1 MVSLIAIYKAPQ
13 DQVAFDKHYNE
24 THSPL
29 AAKMEGLRKMEV
41 FRMNKMLTPP
51 TSMLAEGPYLMCVM
65 YFDNQEALD
74 KSMASDSGRAAA
86 RDLRGF
92 AGPLVSM
99 VTAEVEETQI

>member
-1 MVSLIAIYKAPQ
+1 MVSLIAIYKTPA
-13 DQVAFDKHYNE
+13 DTGAFDEHYNN

-51 TSMLAEGPYLMCVM
+51 NSMLAEGPYLMCVM

-74 KSMASDSGRAAA
+74 KSMASESGRAAA
-86 RDLRGF
+86 KDLRGF
-92 AGPLVSM
+92 AGQLVSM
-99 VTAEVEETQI
+99 VTAEVTETQI

>member
-1 MVSLIAIYKAPQ
+1 MVSLIAIYKAPE
-13 DQVAFDKHYNE
+13 DQAAFDKHYNE

-41 FRMNKMLTPP
+41 FRINKMLTPP
-51 TSMLAEGPYLMCVM
+51 TSMLTEGPYLMCIM
-65 YFDNQEALD
+65 YFDDQGALD
-74 KSMASDSGRAAA
+74 KSMSSDSGRAAA

-99 VTAEVEETQI
+99 VTAEVETATI

>member
-1 MVSLIAIYKAPQ
+1 MVSLIAIYKAPE
-13 DQVAFDKHYNE
+13 DQAAFDKHYNE

-41 FRMNKMLTPP
+41 FRINKMLTPP
-51 TSMLAEGPYLMCVM
+51 TSMLTEGPYLMCIM
-65 YFDNQEALD
+65 YFDDQSALD
-74 KSMASDSGRAAA
+74 KSMSSDSGRAAA

-99 VTAEVEETQI
+99 VTAEVETATI